1 MSENEKERAI
11 YNQIYESAAK
21 QVSESRSFFEKMYKT
36 TLGAILLIAAVG
48 IGVFYWLVGQKY
60 ADIEASVARKTDEQ
74 IAALQQQIRNRVE
87 DEFKTEKM
95 KALIRSVAQEQT
107 KSGLSDV
114 ITQAVGSQVQ
124 AAIKAEGPRIQQTVI
139 AETKKSVSELAPI
152 IDKTV
157 KEKATEAE
165 SRIQGRLAQW
175 EDVVQAGNL
184 AIVARNG
191 SGEAYDKLMTLTQ
204 TTQNPQVRSI
214 GVTTQNQLFL
224 EMNQGIYMTRQFKE
238 KKTEQELIKLL
249 DDPNALTRQAAID
262 SLVAIGNKAIV
273 PRLLEK
279 AERDPF
285 MVVRHAAFRGLAT
298 LTGEQI
304 EALQIERWQAWW
316 KKNKEI
322 WPPKK

>member
-1 MSENEKERAI
+1 MSENDKEHAI
-11 YNQIYESAAK
+11 YSQVYESAAK
-21 QVSESRSFFEKMYKT
+21 QISESRSFFEKMYKT
-36 TLGAILLIAAVG
+36 TIGAILLIAAVG

-74 IAALQQQIRNRVE
+74 IAALQQKIRDRVE

-95 KALIRSVAQEQT
+95 KALIRSVAQDQT

-114 ITQAVGSQVQ
+114 ISQAVGGQVQ

-157 KEKATEAE
+157 KEKASEAE
-165 SRIQGRLAQW
+165 SRVQGRLAQW

-191 SGEAYDKLMTLTQ
+191 SGEAYDKLMTLSQ
-204 TTQNPQVRSI
+204 TTKNPEVRSI
-214 GVTTQNQLFL
+214 GVTTKNQIFL
-224 EMNQGIYMTRQFKE
+224 EMNQGIYMQRQFKE
-238 KKTEQELIKLL
+238 KKTEQELVKLL
-249 DDPNALTRQAAID
+249 DDPNPLTRQAAID
-262 SLVAIGNKAIV
+262 SLVATGNKAIV
-273 PRLLEK
+273 PILLEK

-298 LTGEQI
+298 LTGEEI
-304 EALQIERWQAWW
+304 EALQIDRWHGWW
-316 KKNKEI
+316 KKNKQT
-322 WPPKK
+322 WPSKK